1 MTEYDFII
9 IGAGAAGLMM
19 ADGMGKDPAFKDK
32 SVLLLDKDAKKTND
46 RTWCYWEQGTGS
58 FDSILHKTWDHV
70 YVSGNQLTKSFPISP
85 YSYKMIRG
93 IDFYESFLHRIESYP
108 NVLFVQETVVEIID
122 HGNSNVKV
130 STGQHTYEATQ
141 VFDSRFLYK
150 KIQQAPKYPI
160 LQQHFIGWF
169 IKTEEPVFDET
180 QATFMDFSLEQKGN
194 TRFMYVLPFSKTE
207 ALVEYTLFSFS
218 PLPESEYEKAIMDYM
233 RTHLNCTNYSVSE
246 KEKGSIPMTCND
258 FSQMN
263 STNVFHIGT
272 AGGWSKPSTGF
283 TFRNTTKKSKLL
295 LEYIKTNKPLSKFNK
310 KNRFWYY
317 DLLLLNILY
326 RENHLG
332 QSIFESLFK
341 KRSPQLVFK
350 FLDEETNLYEDIRII
365 MAPKPIPFF
374 KSLLRHL
381 YWTITMRKKQWH

>member
-1 MTEYDFII
+1 MTQYDFII

-32 SVLLLDKDAKKTND
+32 SILLLDKDDKKTND
-46 RTWCYWEQGTGS
+46 RTWCYWEQGSGP
-58 FDSILHKTWDHV
+58 FDSILYKTWDHV
-70 YVSGNQLTKSFPISP
+70 YVSGNQLTKSFPIAP

-93 IDFYESFLHRIESYP
+93 IDFYETFIHRIESYP
-108 NVLFVQETVVEIID
+108 NVVFSQETVVEIID

-169 IKTEEPVFDET
+169 LKTEDPVFNDS

-218 PLPESEYEKAIMDYM
+218 PLPESEYENAIKDYM
-233 RTHLNCTNYSVSE
+233 RTHLNCTNYTVSE

-263 STNVFHIGT
+263 SKNVFHIGT

-283 TFRNTTKKSKLL
+283 TFRNTAKRSKLL
-295 LEYIKTNKPLSKFNK
+295 LEYLKTNKPLSKFNR

-350 FLDEETNLYEDIRII
+350 FLDEETNLYEDIKIM
-365 MAPKPIPFF
+365 MAPKPLPFVR
-374 KSLLRHL
+374 SLLRHL